1 MELVDVLEKLGIPV
15 ATAAVFGLFIWRQNK
30 WIQEELQ
37 KEMRESFQ
45 RLEKIT
51 IDLINAQK
59 NHSVDLKS
67 MQSSYKSIVD
77 IIRKLS
83 GNGLKK

>member
-1 MELVDVLEKLGIPV
+1 MELIDVLEKLGIPV
-15 ATAAVFGLFIWRQNK
+15 ATASVFGLFIWRQNK

-51 IDLINAQK
+51 VDLINAQK
-59 NHSVDLKS
+59 SHAIDLKS
-67 MQSSYKSIVD
+67 MQSSYKALVD

-83 GNGLKK
+83 GNGLK